1 MYLLTRSKFIGK
13 QEKIVLIK
21 NKHQT
26 PGPAARVPCGRR
38 RAVSAWHSRPAPH
51 TGVDRDHATRPSS
64 MMGTTSADYPPAARS
79 GRAREGP
86 AVEHPPPARQPEA
99 LAGAEAWETQGVGAS
114 SLATMCFQVTSWGR
128 EGYLGE
134 CHRPG
139 QLPRVGRPA
148 RAWLCQRFPN
158 AGRGLRCPAAGAPSG
173 CRGGSDIAQQLAG
186 GAGRPAAREVSSQA
200 GAGTSMGRLTS

>member
-1 MYLLTRSKFIGK
+1 MRTAPCSFCLALAPGTAHRRGQGPRHTPEFHDGDNISRLPSGCT
-13 QEKIVLIK
+13 VR
-21 NKHQT
+21 
-26 PGPAARVPCGRR
+26 PGP
-38 RAVSAWHSRPAPH
+38 RAPRWRKPRP
-51 TGVDRDHATRPSS
+51 GL
-64 MMGTTSADYPPAARS
+64 
-79 GRAREGP
+79 
-86 AVEHPPPARQPEA
+86 EHPPPARQPEA

-186 GAGRPAAREVSSQA
+186 GAGRPAAREVSSRA